1 MLNITLIS
9 SGRLVDYLTCKMNIL
24 LTYKATRPHWLTDTL
39 NFTLRDVQASTCT
52 GMYVVLY
59 LYNTNYTQLKA
70 LDLNLQEESIFMSGF
85 QDGGRISLVHLVY
98 IMGSIV

>member
-9 SGRLVDYLTCKMNIL
+9 SGRLVNYLTCKMNIL
-24 LTYKATRPHWLTDTL
+24 LNYKATRSHWLTDTL
-39 NFTLRDVQASTCT
+39 NFTLTDVQASTCT

-70 LDLNLQEESIFMSGF
+70 LDLNLQEDSIFISRF

>member
-9 SGRLVDYLTCKMNIL
+9 SDRLVNYLTCKMNIL
-24 LTYKATRPHWLTDTL
+24 LNYKATRPLWLTDTL
-39 NFTLRDVQASTCT
+39 NFTLTDVKACTCT
-52 GMYVVLY
+52 GIYVVSY
-59 LYNTNYTQLKA
+59 LYNTNSTQLKA
-70 LDLNLQEESIFMSGF
+70 LDLNFQENFIFISGF